1 MIREQ
6 TVETVSAGGIDSRAT
21 VDFYI
26 AVLSDK
32 DINVRQR
39 SVVALGVSRDSRAV
53 EPLMFALSRE
63 ISLGAESFVIVMDIV
78 EALACMPDS
87 RVLSQMLK
95 IESQLIDYG
104 SPDCRADLPVGAVV
118 YHSKSDRHIDR
129 IVPREVHYKIFE
141 GLRRISNAL
150 GDRTEL
156 VAGRFHAYQLKV
168 MDEEVNRL
176 LPRMSEV
183 LAESQSES
191 LPADDDQV
199 TGQADADVLA
209 PETMPED
216 EEAVSGD
223 YFDHE
228 LIKREMEAQIL
239 DYISKNEDMLTII
252 QNGQRLK
259 AGIRQA
265 RESKGKLAS
274 DIPARSVWAIVR

>member
-1 MIREQ
+1 M
-6 TVETVSAGGIDSRAT
+6 
-21 VDFYI
+21 
-26 AVLSDK
+26 
-32 DINVRQR
+32 
-39 SVVALGVSRDSRAV
+39 AL
-53 EPLMFALSRE
+53 
-63 ISLGAESFVIVMDIV
+63 
-78 EALACMPDS
+78 
-87 RVLSQMLK
+87 
-95 IESQLIDYG
+95 
-104 SPDCRADLPVGAVV
+104 PDCRADLPVGAVV

-129 IVPREVHYKIFE
+129 IVPREVHYKVFE

-183 LAESQSES
+183 LAESQPES
-191 LPADDDQV
+191 LPADDDQA

-228 LIKREMEAQIL
+228 LIKREMEAQII

-274 DIPARSVWAIVR
+274 DIPARSVWAFVR